1 MTRLPPFCLEWR
13 FFSPGKQ
20 VAEMKPGMQFQ
31 VGEKVIHKR
40 YGLGEV
46 IGLDEKEF
54 SGQLTSCY
62 VVRVRDLTIWVPAVA
77 DEQSSLRAPTPREA
91 YENIFDILRSDGEPL
106 PNDRFQRKTILSE
119 NMKEGSLEGFCRVVR
134 DLTWWG
140 STKKLNVDDRS
151 VLERAQ
157 SFVVNEWMLSFS
169 ISQTQAQKELN
180 HLLRV

>member
-1 MTRLPPFCLEWR
+1 
-13 FFSPGKQ
+13 
-20 VAEMKPGMQFQ
+20 
-31 VGEKVIHKR
+31 
-40 YGLGEV
+40 
-46 IGLDEKEF
+46 
-54 SGQLTSCY
+54 
-62 VVRVRDLTIWVPAVA
+62 
-77 DEQSSLRAPTPREA
+77 
-91 YENIFDILRSDGEPL
+91 
-106 PNDRFQRKTILSE
+106 
-119 NMKEGSLEGFCRVVR
+119 MKEGSLEGFCRVVR